1 MPKRRHRPIPG
12 RAELIGLPESEIR
25 GVKENYETL

>member
-1 MPKRRHRPIPG
+1 MRMHAHRPIPG
-12 RAELIGLPESEIR
+12 RAAQNGLPEFEIR